1 MLKNLVKL
9 ANHLDAKGLEK
20 EATAI
25 DLVIKIAISKNN
37 LELLDEAINNL
48 DIIRKEMDPDFTPD
62 SEEIPEDEEVRL
74 FEEKR
79 DAKILMEEGR
89 LRREFGLD

>member
-25 DLVIKIAISKNN
+25 DLVVKIAISKNN

-48 DIIRKEMDPDFTPD
+48 DIIRKEMDPDFAPD
-62 SEEIPEDEEVRL
+62 SEEIFEDEEVRL

-79 DAKILMEEGR
+79 DAKSLMEEGR
-89 LRREFGLD
+89 LRRDFGLD